1 MAPPAV
7 LYGAA
12 NLQYVGTA
20 IESVYGVAAAAPT
33 TFHPADTPALKF
45 VIPAFV
51 DQALRGSQAL
61 DYASIQGMRHDSITF
76 KTYGYIDS
84 FFQLMRGALGLPD
97 VITGSADP
105 YTHKTSLQSGNNGQ
119 PAGTTVFYYDAMGKA
134 WIMPGSVVQMV
145 KITGAVG
152 ALLSL
157 DVTYLGLPS
166 IPSTPPTNT
175 PSLTKPAPS
184 WNSVITIGGVSY
196 SKYSDFEITV
206 NRAAE
211 AILTVNGTQ
220 SPFAIFAGP
229 LDVNGTLTAV
239 YQGSTDN
246 DLVSFLT
253 NAQPAMTI
261 KSSPVGDTVHG
272 YTFQTSVVAY
282 DDVAVAG
289 NKWMELKA
297 TWKAMAN
304 TSDVAG
310 GGNLS
315 PLLFSMTSPVATA
328 L

>member
-1 MAPPAV
+1 
-7 LYGAA
+7 
-12 NLQYVGTA
+12 
-20 IESVYGVAAAAPT
+20 
-33 TFHPADTPALKF
+33 
-45 VIPAFV
+45 
-51 DQALRGSQAL
+51 
-61 DYASIQGMRHDSITF
+61 
-76 KTYGYIDS
+76 
-84 FFQLMRGALGLPD
+84 
-97 VITGSADP
+97 
-105 YTHKTSLQSGNNGQ
+105 
-119 PAGTTVFYYDAMGKA
+119 
-134 WIMPGSVVQMV
+134 
-145 KITGAVG
+145 
-152 ALLSL
+152 
-157 DVTYLGLPS
+157 
-166 IPSTPPTNT
+166 
-175 PSLTKPAPS
+175 
-184 WNSVITIGGVSY
+184 VITIGGVSY